1 MFRDRS
7 GRLHVAEV
15 EGTEPSLFFPDPVRV
30 VIAEPRELG
39 ETRRGP
45 AHGFC
50 AAQVNLWILCRIDK
64 HVDTDKHVLIVR
76 YRRTCDASGMTEG
89 YVKDRYAGSYDAA
102 MQIVDAGYA
111 RRRLR
116 PDERAALECLRS
128 IAGRFFARDLEWKNM
143 FCGGATGYQPYGNRW
158 ADPDT
163 DDPARRDG
171 CERLDNWSGHR
182 IPGAGQMPML
192 QVALNWWQRIAAR
205 IAGQVLDGIATHYAY
220 QRTWDFRPTS
230 WLEASWYPDRGD
242 GIAQHTDGHLITVL
256 AADGPG
262 LEADT
267 GTGMAPLWGGPGE
280 LVILP
285 GELMSAMTAG
295 QIPPLSHQVAGN
307 HRPGRLSVMYFV
319 NPPFKGQVAP
329 YAGGRADIAD
339 LALTRCTM
347 FGQQVPADL
356 LPLTGLRGSGCG
368 PGRRTVRPAA
378 APVPAWPA

>member
-1 MFRDRS
+1 M
-7 GRLHVAEV
+7 
-15 EGTEPSLFFPDPVRV
+15 
-30 VIAEPRELG
+30 
-39 ETRRGP
+39 
-45 AHGFC
+45 
-50 AAQVNLWILCRIDK
+50 
-64 HVDTDKHVLIVR
+64 
-76 YRRTCDASGMTEG
+76 MEG

-102 MQIVDAGYA
+102 MQIVAAGYA

-116 PDERAALECLRS
+116 PHERAALGCLRS
-128 IAGRFFARDLEWKNM
+128 IAGRFFARDPEWKHL
-143 FCGGATGYQPYGNRW
+143 FCGGATGYQPYGTRW

-171 CERLDNWSGHR
+171 CERLDNWAGHR
-182 IPGAGQMPML
+182 LPGVGQMPML
-192 QVALNWWQRIAAR
+192 QVALNWWQHIGAR
-205 IAGQVLDGIATHYAY
+205 IADQVLDGIAAHYAY

-230 WLEASWYPDRGD
+230 WLEASWYPDPGD
-242 GIAQHTDGHLITVL
+242 GIARDRDGHLITVL

-267 GTGMAPLWGGPGE
+267 GAGMAPLWGGPGE

-295 QIPPLSHQVAGN
+295 QIPSLSHQVAGD

-329 YAGGRADIAD
+329 YVGGRADVAD

-347 FGQQVPADL
+347 SGQQVPADL
-356 LPLTGLRGSGCG
+356 LP
-368 PGRRTVRPAA
+368 
-378 APVPAWPA
+378 

>member
-1 MFRDRS
+1 
-7 GRLHVAEV
+7 
-15 EGTEPSLFFPDPVRV
+15 
-30 VIAEPRELG
+30 
-39 ETRRGP
+39 
-45 AHGFC
+45 
-50 AAQVNLWILCRIDK
+50 
-64 HVDTDKHVLIVR
+64 
-76 YRRTCDASGMTEG
+76 MTEG
-89 YVKDRYAGSYDAA
+89 YVKNRYAGSYDAA

-111 RRRLR
+111 RQRLR

-128 IAGRFFARDLEWKNM
+128 IAGQFFARDPEWKNM
-143 FCGGATGYQPYGNRW
+143 FCGGATGYQPYGTRW

-171 CERLDNWSGHR
+171 CERLDNWAGHR
-182 IPGAGQMPML
+182 IPGVGQMPML
-192 QVALNWWQRIAAR
+192 QVALDRWQRIAAR
-205 IAGQVLDGIATHYAY
+205 TAGQVLDGIAANYAY

-230 WLEASWYPDRGD
+230 WLEASWYPDPGD
-242 GIAQHTDGHLITVL
+242 GVARHTDGHLITVL

-267 GTGMAPLWGGPGE
+267 GAGMAPLWGGSGE

-285 GELMSAMTAG
+285 GELLSAMTAG
-295 QIPPLSHQVAGN
+295 EIPPLSHQVSGD
-307 HRPGRLSVMYFV
+307 HGPGRLSVMYFV

-356 LPLTGLRGSGCG
+356 LP
-368 PGRRTVRPAA
+368 
-378 APVPAWPA
+378 

>member
-1 MFRDRS
+1 
-7 GRLHVAEV
+7 
-15 EGTEPSLFFPDPVRV
+15 
-30 VIAEPRELG
+30 
-39 ETRRGP
+39 
-45 AHGFC
+45 
-50 AAQVNLWILCRIDK
+50 
-64 HVDTDKHVLIVR
+64 
-76 YRRTCDASGMTEG
+76 MTEG
-89 YVKDRYAGSYDAA
+89 YVKDRHAGSYDAA
-102 MQIVDAGYA
+102 TQIVDAGYA

-128 IAGRFFARDLEWKNM
+128 TAGRFFARDPEWKNT

-182 IPGAGQMPML
+182 IPGAGQMPTL

-205 IAGQVLDGIATHYAY
+205 TAGQVLDGIAAHYGY

-242 GIAQHTDGHLITVL
+242 GIAPHTDGHLITVL

-285 GELMSAMTAG
+285 GELLSAMTAG
-295 QIPPLSHQVAGN
+295 QIPPLNHQVVGN

-329 YAGGRADIAD
+329 YVGERADIAD

-356 LPLTGLRGSGCG
+356 LP
-368 PGRRTVRPAA
+368 
-378 APVPAWPA
+378 

>member
-1 MFRDRS
+1 
-7 GRLHVAEV
+7 
-15 EGTEPSLFFPDPVRV
+15 
-30 VIAEPRELG
+30 
-39 ETRRGP
+39 
-45 AHGFC
+45 
-50 AAQVNLWILCRIDK
+50 
-64 HVDTDKHVLIVR
+64 
-76 YRRTCDASGMTEG
+76 MTEG
-89 YVKDRYAGSYDAA
+89 HVKDRYDASSDAA
-102 MQIVDAGYA
+102 TQIVTAGYA
-111 RRRLR
+111 RRRLG
-116 PDERAALECLRS
+116 PHERAALECLRS
-128 IAGRFFARDLEWKNM
+128 IAGRFFARDPEWKHR
-143 FCGGATGYQPYGNRW
+143 FCGGATGYQPYGTRW

-182 IPGAGQMPML
+182 IPGVGRMPTL
-192 QVALNWWQRIAAR
+192 QVALNWWQRMAAR
-205 IAGQVLDGIATHYAY
+205 TAGQVLDGIAAHYAY
-220 QRTWDFRPTS
+220 ERTWDFRPTS
-230 WLEASWYPDRGD
+230 WLEASWYPDRSD
-242 GIAQHTDGHLITVL
+242 GIAPHTDGHLITVL

-295 QIPPLSHQVAGN
+295 QIPPLNHQVAGD

-319 NPPFKGQVAP
+319 NPPFRGQVAP

-356 LPLTGLRGSGCG
+356 LP
-368 PGRRTVRPAA
+368 
-378 APVPAWPA
+378 